1 MDSISFG
8 AFLSPL
14 HPLGEDPALSL
25 WRDLELAEW
34 LDRLG
39 YEELWVGEHHSAGWG
54 TVGSPELFIAT
65 AAERTRHIRLGT
77 GVVSLPYH
85 HPFMV
90 ASRAVQLDHL
100 THGRFALGVGA
111 GSIPSDMHFL
121 GIDPA
126 DTRRRTAQSLAVIHR
141 LLTSEEPVTERTDWF
156 ELRDARLQLRPRS
169 AAGLPLAVSSAV
181 SPFGM
186 RLAGQYGAAPL
197 SFGVPPRPGSS
208 IDDLAAQWRH
218 AEESAAEHGRTID
231 RADWRV
237 ALSVH
242 VSESR
247 EQALDEVVDGWM
259 RYRNAYWALLGTPP
273 AHSRAEARKVLE
285 ELIDRRSTVIGS
297 VDECVEAVRD
307 VQKATGGF
315 GRLLVTVMDWADREA
330 MKRSFELFARFVAPR
345 FNGALNGVTASYGW
359 VREQALAHH
368 AAEQARARNAG
379 R

>member
-1 MDSISFG
+1 MDQIAFG

-34 LDRLG
+34 LDQLG

-54 TVGSPELFIAT
+54 TIGSPELFIAT

-90 ASRAVQLDHL
+90 ATRALQLDHL
-100 THGRFALGVGA
+100 TRGRFTLGVGA
-111 GSIPSDMHFL
+111 GSIPTDMHFL

-126 DTRRRTAQSLAVIHR
+126 QTRRRTAESLDVIQK
-141 LLTSEEPVTERTDWF
+141 LVVGQEPVTRETDWF
-156 ELRDARLQLRPRS
+156 RLRDARLHLRPCTS
-169 AAGLPLAVSSAV
+169 AGLPMAVSSAA

-186 RLAGQYGAAPL
+186 RLAGQYGITPL
-197 SFGVPPRPGSS
+197 SFGIPRKPGSRIS
-208 IDDLAAQWRH
+208 DLAGQWQH
-218 AEESAAEHGRTID
+218 AEESAAEHGHTLD

-247 EQALDEVVDGWM
+247 ARALDEIVDGWM
-259 RYRNAYWALLGTPP
+259 RYRNEYWSLLGAPP
-273 AHSRAEARKVLE
+273 VHSRAEARRVLE
-285 ELIDRRSTVIGS
+285 ELIEQRSTIAGS
-297 VDECVEAVRD
+297 VGEVVEAVRD
-307 VQKATGGF
+307 VQEETGGF
-315 GRLLVTVMDWADREA
+315 GRLLVSTLDWAEREPA
-330 MKRSFELFARFVAPR
+330 RRSLELLARFVAPR
-345 FNGALNGVTASYGW
+345 FNGALKGVTASYEW
-359 VREQALAHH
+359 TADV
-368 AAEQARARNAG
+368 ARSFAG
-379 R
+379 K